1 MRNTFILLLSVIA
14 LTLPMAASAE
24 FLGWGPRA
32 GLTVNPDQF
41 HFGAHADL
49 GSIASH
55 VRLQPSLELG
65 LGEDI
70 TLVALNGDLSYRFA
84 SRWDVWAPYL
94 GGGASVFFTGED
106 NGLMDGA
113 ETGVGLSALGGI
125 ERGMS
130 SGSRFFV
137 EGKVGFVDAP
147 DFKVTAGWTFAH

>member
-1 MRNTFILLLSVIA
+1 MRKILIPLVSGVA
-14 LTLPMAASAE
+14 LMLPAFASAE
-24 FLGWGPRA
+24 FQGWGPRA

-49 GSIASH
+49 GSIGNH

-65 LGEDI
+65 LGEEM
-70 TLVALNGDLSYRFA
+70 TLVSLNGDLAYRFA
-84 SRWDVWAPYL
+84 SRWDVWTPYL
-94 GGGASVFFTGED
+94 GGGASVFFAGED

-113 ETGVGLSALGGI
+113 DTGVGLAVLGGI